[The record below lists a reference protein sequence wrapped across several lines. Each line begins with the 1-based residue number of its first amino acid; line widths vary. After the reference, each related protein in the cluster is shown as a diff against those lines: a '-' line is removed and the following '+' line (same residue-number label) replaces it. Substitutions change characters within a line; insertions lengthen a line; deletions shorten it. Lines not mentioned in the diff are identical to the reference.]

1 MSETILVIGGTGML
15 GEPVARRLQADGY
28 RVRVFARRPAQAR
41 ARFGP
46 EFQVVAGDVEDTLS
60 LEAALQGCDG
70 VHINLAGGSDPD
82 LERRGAANTAQ
93 AAARVGVKRITYL
106 SGASVFEENC
116 WYPGT
121 RAKFQAEA
129 AIQESGVPYS
139 IFKATWF
146 MESLPKLVRGNRAFV
161 FGRQPHPIH
170 WVAADDYARMVSRA
184 YAIPEAANKRFFV
197 YGPEAYTM
205 REALTRY
212 CAIVHPHVTVTSMPF
227 WLLWLIARLGRR
239 AELKAALPF
248 FRYYDQVREG
258 GDPSEANALLGAPTT
273 TLEAWSRQRLAQA

>member
-1 MSETILVIGGTGML
+1 MSETILVVGGTGML

-28 RVRVFARRPAQAR
+28 RVRVLTRTPAKAR

-46 EFQVVAGDVEDTLS
+46 GFDVVAGDVEDLPS
-60 LEAALQGCDG
+60 LAAALRGCDG
-70 VHINLAGGSDPD
+70 VHVNLAGGPDPD
-82 LERRGAANTAQ
+82 LEHRGTANVAQ
-93 AAARVGVKRITYL
+93 AAARAGVGRITYL

-129 AIQESGVPYS
+129 AIRQSGVPYS
-139 IFKATWF
+139 IFNATWF

-184 YAIPEAANKRFFV
+184 YATPEAANKRFFI

-212 CAIVHPHVTVTSMPF
+212 CAIVHPNVTVTSMP
-227 WLLWLIARLGRR
+227 LWLAWIIARLGGR
-239 AELKAALPF
+239 AELKVVLPF
-248 FRYYDQVREG
+248 FRYCEQVREG
-258 GDPSEANALLGAPTT
+258 GDPSEANTLLGAPTT
-273 TLEAWSRQRLAQA
+273 TLEEWSRRYV